1 MGCGQCGATNP
12 AGNRF
17 CAQCG
22 TSLQGRC
29 RSCDAVLQADARFC
43 GQCGTAV
50 DAAAAPTA
58 PPAGPADGGPA
69 STAERRHVSVLFV
82 DLVGFTALAGDRD
95 PEAVRELLGDY
106 FDRARTLVR
115 RYGGTIEKFIGD
127 AVMAVWGTPLTRED
141 DTERAVRAGLD
152 LVDAV
157 TALGEDHD
165 IPELRAR
172 AGVVTGEAAVRLD
185 ATDQG
190 MVVGDVVNTASR
202 VQAIAQPGQVL
213 VDDETRTA
221 SARSIAYAAAGEHE
235 LKGKAEPVALYA
247 ALEVVAGSGGAQR
260 SDGLEPPFLG
270 RERDLRMLKEL
281 LHDGVE
287 QSRAQLVVVTGAAGL
302 GKSRLAWEL
311 FKYVDGIEQ
320 VLYWHI
326 GRCLAYGEGIAY
338 WALAEMLRMRLRIGE
353 GDAEAE
359 AMHKLDAGL
368 QQHISDPDE
377 RAWLRPRLA
386 VLLGAADAPTETVDR
401 DSLFAGWRLL
411 FERLAA
417 DAPVVMVFEDM
428 QDADE
433 GLLDFID
440 HLLQYSADLPL
451 FLLVLAR
458 PELHERRPSWGR
470 QRNATVLHLD
480 RLPDERVEDL
490 VTAMVD
496 GLPDAARTAL
506 AARAEGVPLF
516 AVETIRMLID
526 RDVVVPE
533 DGRYVLAADVDELD
547 DLDVPPTLQ
556 ALVAARLDDLPDEE
570 RRLVRD
576 ASILGQSF
584 TRDALEAVV
593 RAVSDVPLD
602 GIDRLLQRLVDRE
615 VLTLRAD
622 ARSPDAGQY
631 RFVQKVM
638 RMVAQQRLSRNDRKV
653 RHLAA
658 AEHLQAVREAGD
670 IAGVI
675 ATHYLGAA
683 EARPDDPDA
692 SELRATAVHH
702 LERAGD
708 RARSLAA
715 IEEALRYYERALELT
730 DDESERAR
738 LSEAAGVAAQ
748 LAAKFERALEHLVRA
763 RTILQ
768 ERGDRSGVARVASW
782 QVETLMDLGRLDD
795 AFALSEFA
803 SNGDEPDAE
812 QARLAASIAMIPIN
826 YPELGEPA
834 GPWLERAARDAEATG
849 AWDVLG
855 RVLSL
860 KGAALAGERRPVE
873 AEALASGA
881 FHLARRHGSHF
892 RAALQA
898 QYLAHFALERDLDE
912 AQAWAHEG
920 VAHAR
925 LSGDRHNLANSQ
937 DCQATVHFE
946 RGDWDQV
953 DLEGLHA
960 LWVRAARD
968 NAFDQIPAM
977 LAVFA
982 AHLGDGSLPIDGLS
996 PASDEDPLL
1005 DPGSPGITAWESGAL
1020 LRRAVLAAAEGDHER
1035 AFEAATRSRDFL
1047 GWFILRSYGHLLRS
1061 ILVDAGIHL
1070 GRLEDVREAIGRLS
1084 GATSA
1089 TPVGAA
1095 HRAWARARLGAAEG
1109 EQLVAEEG
1117 FVGAAGRF
1125 RELRRPFWLG
1135 RVLLDH
1141 AEWVATGDQPA
1152 RAAELA
1158 SDAHDIFDRLGAARL
1173 AVRAS
1178 RLTGKGVPA

>member
-1 MGCGQCGATNP
+1 MGCGQCGATN
-12 AGNRF
+12 AVGNRF
-17 CAQCG
+17 CVHCG
-22 TSLQGRC
+22 TCLQGQC
-29 RSCDAVLQADARFC
+29 SSCDAVLQADARFC

-50 DAAAAPTA
+50 EAVAAPPA
-58 PPAGPADGGPA
+58 PAAGPADGVPVSA
-69 STAERRHVSVLFV
+69 AERRHVSVLFV
-82 DLVGFTALAGDRD
+82 DLVGFTALSGDRD
-95 PEAVRELLGDY
+95 PEAVRELLSDY

-127 AVMAVWGTPLTRED
+127 AVMAVWGAPVTRED
-141 DTERAVRAGLD
+141 DAERAVRAGLD
-152 LVDAV
+152 LIDAV
-157 TALGEDHD
+157 TALGDARAV
-165 IPELRAR
+165 PGLQAR

-185 ATDQG
+185 AADQG

-202 VQAIAQPGQVL
+202 VQAVAEPGRML

-221 SARSIAYAAAGEHE
+221 SARSIAYAAVGEHV
-235 LKGKAEPVALYA
+235 LKGKAEPVVLHA
-247 ALEVVAGSGGAQR
+247 AVEVVAGSSGAQR

-281 LHDGVE
+281 LHDGIE
-287 QSRAQLVVVTGAAGL
+287 QSRAQLVVVTGGAGL
-302 GKSRLAWEL
+302 GKSRLAWEF

-320 VLYWHI
+320 VVFWHI

-353 GDAEAE
+353 GDAESE
-359 AMHKLDAGL
+359 AMQKLDAGL
-368 QQHISDPDE
+368 QRHISDPDE
-377 RAWLRPRLA
+377 RTWLRPRLA
-386 VLLGAADAPTETVDR
+386 VLLGAADAPTEGVDR

-440 HLLQYSADLPL
+440 HLLQFSADLPL

-458 PELHERRPSWGR
+458 PELHDRRPSWGR
-470 QRNATVLHLD
+470 QRNETVLHLD

-516 AVETIRMLID
+516 AVETIRMLVD
-526 RDVVVPE
+526 RDIVVPE
-533 DGRYVLAADVDELD
+533 DGRHVLAADARELD
-547 DLDVPPTLQ
+547 HLDVPPSLQ

-593 RAVSDVPLD
+593 QAVSDVPLD
-602 GIDRLLQRLVDRE
+602 SIDRLLQRLVNRE

-631 RFVQKVM
+631 RFVPKVM
-638 RMVAQQRLSRNDRKV
+638 RLVAQQRLSRDDRKV

-658 AEHLQAVREAGD
+658 AGHLQEAREAGD

-683 EARPDDPDA
+683 EARPEDPDA
-692 SELRATAVHH
+692 PELRATAVHH

-730 DDESERAR
+730 DDDGERAR
-738 LSEAAGVAAQ
+738 LSEAAGTTAQ

-782 QVETLMDLGRLDD
+782 QVETLMDLGRLED
-795 AFALSEFA
+795 AFAMSEFV
-803 SNGDEPDAE
+803 SDDDEPDAE
-812 QARLAASIAMIPIN
+812 DARLAASIAMIPLN
-826 YPELGEPA
+826 FPEIGEQS
-834 GPWLERAARDAEATG
+834 GPWLERAARGAEASG

-860 KGAALAGERRPVE
+860 KGAALARDQPVE
-873 AEALASGA
+873 AEALTSGA
-881 FHLARRHGSHF
+881 FELARRHDLHF
-892 RAALQA
+892 RAAIQA
-898 QYLAHFALERDLDE
+898 SYLTHFALDRDLDE
-912 AQAWAHEG
+912 AQAWVDECA
-920 VAHAR
+920 AHAR
-925 LSGDRHNLANSQ
+925 RSGDRHNLAASQ
-937 DCQATVHFE
+937 DCQATVQFE

-953 DLEGLHA
+953 DLAGLRT
-960 LWVRAARD
+960 LWSRAARD
-968 NAFDQIPAM
+968 GAVDQVPAT
-977 LAVFA
+977 LVLFA
-982 AHLGDGSLPIDGLS
+982 AHLDDPSLLVDGD
-996 PASDEDPLL
+996 PAVDWGR
-1005 DPGSPGITAWESGAL
+1005 PGNAAREGIVM
-1020 LRRAVLAAAEGDHER
+1020 LRRAVLAAADGDHEAAFR
-1035 AFEAATRSRDFL
+1035 AVSAVPSDYLAWFL
-1047 GWFILRSYGHLLRS
+1047 FRSYGYHYNSLV
-1061 ILVDAGIHL
+1061 VDAALRL
-1070 GRLEDVREAIGRLS
+1070 GRLEVVRETVAGMR
-1084 GATSA
+1084 GGTSA
-1089 TPVGAA
+1089 TPLGWA
-1095 HRAWARARLGAAEG
+1095 HHTWARARLGAAEG

-1117 FVGAAGRF
+1117 FVRAAERF

-1141 AEWVATGDQPA
+1141 AEWVVSEDETA
-1152 RAAELA
+1152 RAVGLA
-1158 SDAHDIFDRLGAARL
+1158 SEARDIFDRLGAAGLVARVSRL
-1173 AVRAS
+1173 AGQGA
-1178 RLTGKGVPA
+1178 PA

>member
-12 AGNRF
+12 GGSRF

-22 TSLQGRC
+22 ASLQGRC

-43 GQCGTAV
+43 GQCGAAV
-50 DAAAAPTA
+50 EAVAAPIA
-58 PPAGPADGGPA
+58 LAAEPSDGVPGL
-69 STAERRHVSVLFV
+69 TAERRRVSVLFV
-82 DLVGFTALAGDRD
+82 DLVGFTALSGDRD

-106 FDRARTLVR
+106 FDRARTLVH

-127 AVMAVWGTPLTRED
+127 AVMAVWGTPVTRED
-141 DTERAVRAGLD
+141 DAERAVRAGLD
-152 LVDAV
+152 LIDAV
-157 TALGEDHD
+157 TALGEDRAV
-165 IPELRAR
+165 PGLQAR

-185 ATDQG
+185 TADQG

-202 VQAIAQPGQVL
+202 VQTVAQPEQVL
-213 VDDETRTA
+213 VDDETRQA
-221 SARSIAYAAAGEHE
+221 SARSISYAAAGEHL
-235 LKGKAEPVALYA
+235 LKGKVDPVGLYA

-260 SDGLEPPFLG
+260 SGGLEPPFLG
-270 RERDLRMLKEL
+270 RDRDLRMLKEL
-281 LHDGVE
+281 VHDGIE
-287 QSRAQLVVVTGAAGL
+287 QSRAQLVVVTGGAGL
-302 GKSRLAWEL
+302 GKSRLAWEF

-320 VLYWHI
+320 MVYWHM

-353 GDAEAE
+353 GGAEAE
-359 AMHKLDAGL
+359 TVERLDTAL
-368 QQHISDPDE
+368 ERHIGDPAE
-377 RAWLRPRLA
+377 RAWLRPRLK
-386 VLLGAADAPTETVDR
+386 VLLGAADVPTEGVDR
-401 DSLFAGWRLL
+401 DSLFAGWRLF

-433 GLLDFID
+433 GLLDFIE
-440 HLLQYSADLPL
+440 HMLQFSADLPL

-458 PELHERRPSWGR
+458 PELHDRRPAWGR
-470 QRNATVLHLD
+470 QRNETVLHLD
-480 RLPDERVEDL
+480 RLPDERVEDM
-490 VTAMVD
+490 VAAMVD
-496 GLPDAARTAL
+496 GLPDVARTAL
-506 AARAEGVPLF
+506 ATRAEGVPLF
-516 AVETIRMLID
+516 AIETVRMLID
-526 RDVVVPE
+526 RDIVVSE
-533 DGRYVLAADVDELD
+533 DGRFVLAADVGEFD
-547 DLDVPPTLQ
+547 DLEVPPTLQ
-556 ALVAARLDDLPDEE
+556 ALAGARLDDLPEE
-570 RRLVRD
+570 HRRLVGG

-593 RAVSDVPLD
+593 RADGDVSLD
-602 GIDRLLQRLVDRE
+602 GVDRLLQQLVDRE

-638 RMVAQQRLSRNDRKV
+638 RMVAQQRLSRDDRKV

-658 AEHLQAVREAGD
+658 AEHFQGVSDAGD

-683 EARPDDPDA
+683 EARPEDPDA
-692 SELRATAVHH
+692 SEFRATAVHH

-730 DDESERAR
+730 DDEAERAR
-738 LSEAAGVAAQ
+738 LSEAAGTTAQ
-748 LAAKFERALEHLVRA
+748 LAAKFECALEHLVLA

-795 AFALSEFA
+795 AFALSRFA
-803 SNGDEPDAE
+803 SNDDQPDAE
-812 QARLAASIAMIPIN
+812 QARLAASIAMIPLN
-826 YPELGEPA
+826 YRQLDESA

-855 RVLSL
+855 RALSL

-873 AEALASGA
+873 AEALSSGA
-881 FHLARRHGSHF
+881 FHIARRHGSHF

-898 QYLAHFALERDLDE
+898 GYLAHFALERDLDE
-912 AQAWAHEG
+912 AQAWVDEG
-920 VAHAR
+920 IVHAR
-925 LSGDRHNLANSQ
+925 LSGDRHNLAFSQ
-937 DCQATVHFE
+937 DCQAMVQFE
-946 RGDWDQV
+946 RGDWDRV

-960 LWVRAARD
+960 LWVRAGQD
-968 NAFDQIPAM
+968 NAYDQIPAV
-977 LAVFA
+977 LVVFA
-982 AHLGDGSLPIDGLS
+982 AYLDDPTLIVDGLS
-996 PASDEDPLL
+996 PASDDEPLFGL
-1005 DPGSPGITAWESGAL
+1005 GSPGIEAWEGGAL
-1020 LRRAVLAAAEGDHER
+1020 LRQAVLAAMQGDHER
-1035 AFEAATRSRDFL
+1035 AIRAAARSSDFL
-1047 GWFILRSYGHLLRS
+1047 GWSILRFYGHLLRS

-1070 GRLEDVREAIGRLS
+1070 GCLEVVREAIS
-1084 GATSA
+1084 GLDGASSA

-1095 HRAWARARLGAAEG
+1095 HRAWACARLGAAEG
-1109 EQLVAEEG
+1109 DELVAEEG

-1125 RELRRPFWLG
+1125 RDRERPFWLG

-1141 AEWVATGDQPA
+1141 AEWVASEGDPA
-1152 RAAELA
+1152 HATDLA
-1158 SDAHDIFDRLGAARL
+1158 SEARDIFTRLGAVDLSA
-1173 AVRAS
+1173 RAS
-1178 RLTGKGVPA
+1178 RLTGEGAPG